1 MFSDS
6 RLIVTQ
12 VKGELEAR
20 DLRMQ
25 DYLNQAW
32 CLQSSFKIFTIQ
44 QILRSGNTH
53 ADSLETLV
61 TSSGQDLPRVILVED
76 LHKPVKEKKGKV
88 QVHQINV
95 GPSWMDPL
103 VLFLR
108 KGSLLDEKGEAEK
121 IKAHRFWL
129 SEE

>member
-88 QVHQINV
+88 QVH
-95 GPSWMDPL
+95 
-103 VLFLR
+103 
-108 KGSLLDEKGEAEK
+108 
-121 IKAHRFWL
+121 
-129 SEE
+129 

>member
-6 RLIVTQ
+6 RLIVRQ

-32 CLQSSFKIFTIQ
+32 CLQSSFKLFTIQ
-44 QILRSGNTH
+44 QIPRSGNTH
-53 ADSLETLV
+53 ADSLATLV

-88 QVHQINV
+88 QVH
-95 GPSWMDPL
+95 
-103 VLFLR
+103 
-108 KGSLLDEKGEAEK
+108 
-121 IKAHRFWL
+121 
-129 SEE
+129 